1 LAAYLGELAALATSL
16 SFSFGSSAFTI
27 AGRRVGSLVVNRI
40 RLVFAVIFLS
50 ITHWVMLGSLIPFNA
65 APERWFWFGLSG
77 IVGLVV
83 GDIFL
88 FQSFVLVGPRIA
100 MLMMSLAP
108 IFAALQAW
116 AFLGESLRS
125 GQILGILIT
134 LMGIMWVVVDG
145 KRINGG
151 ARDYKRGIIFGLG
164 AAIGQA
170 SGLVLAKRGFG
181 GDFSPISANLI
192 RMLSAMVVLWIITL
206 LQRQFKSTLQTLSND
221 KKGVLL
227 TGAGAFFGPFLGV
240 TLSLFAIQHIEVGVA
255 STLTSLPPIFLLP
268 ISYFFFKEKFGWGS
282 IAGTFLA
289 MAGVALLFLVG

>member
-1 LAAYLGELAALATSL
+1 MAAYLGELAALATSL

>member
-1 LAAYLGELAALATSL
+1 MEAYLGELAALATSL

-27 AGRRVGSLVVNRI
+27 AGRRIGSLVVNRI

-50 ITHWVMLGSLIPFNA
+50 LTHWVVLGSLIPFNV

-77 IVGLVV
+77 IVGLVI

-108 IFAALQAW
+108 IIAALQAW

-125 GQILGILIT
+125 GQVLGILIT

-145 KRINGG
+145 KKMNGG

-164 AAIGQA
+164 AAVGQA
-170 SGLVLAKRGFG
+170 SGLVLAKKGFG

-192 RMLSAMVVLWIITL
+192 RMLSAMIVLWLLTL
-206 LQRQFKSTLQTLSND
+206 LQRQIKSTFQTLNKD

-227 TGAGAFFGPFLGV
+227 AGTGAFFGPFLGV

-289 MAGVALLFLVG
+289 MAGVALLFLV